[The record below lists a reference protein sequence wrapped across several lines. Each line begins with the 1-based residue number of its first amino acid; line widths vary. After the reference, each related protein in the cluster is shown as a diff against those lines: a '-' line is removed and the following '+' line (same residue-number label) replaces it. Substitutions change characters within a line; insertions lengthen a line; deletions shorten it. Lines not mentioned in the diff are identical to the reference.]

1 MKSERAGKADVL
13 QVSLILVVLRTLNA
27 LGSLYGYGITRRMEQ
42 TIKPRIRAAKTLGQL
57 MRLERELRNL
67 A

>member
-27 LGSLYGYGITRRMEQ
+27 LGSLYGYGITRRIEQ
-42 TIKPRIRAAKTLGQL
+42 TIKPRIRAAKTLGQ
-57 MRLERELRNL
+57 
-67 A
+67 